1 MHVLARCVASW
12 SPRSAADSA
21 ARGAGWVLGLT
32 LVLLTSSPTAAQ
44 VTLAWVP
51 SVSMV
56 DGYWLYYGPASGN
69 YTARIDVGPVTT
81 YTVTGLVSGQTYYF
95 AVAAYDRTDGSES
108 VKSNEVSTTLRLSGE
123 TGTPVTVTFDNPVPP
138 GSSGEVL
145 NGLFQGI
152 DFGSGQWRWESDAGP
167 AGRNAIYFDSG
178 SGNSRTFTF
187 APVPRMLVSLR
198 VFTEVAGKLT
208 VRDSLNQT
216 TGQDITPGTMQLV
229 TTGWTLA
236 STTITV
242 HFTAGWELGIDALTY
257 TTP

>member
-1 MHVLARCVASW
+1 MVIWAGSTCAFFVGGGACRRACPSGQGNTD
-12 SPRSAADSA
+12 RSRNKGGLSCTCLLGVWLHGPPAAPPTVQRA
-21 ARGAGWVLGLT
+21 AL
-32 LVLLTSSPTAAQ
+32 
-44 VTLAWVP
+44 
-51 SVSMV
+51 

-108 VKSNEVSTTLRLSGE
+108 VKSNEVSTTLPPSGE

-152 DFGSGQWRWESDAGP
+152 DFGSEQWRWESAAGP
-167 AGRNAIYFDSG
+167 EGRNAIYFDSY

-187 APVPRMLVSLR
+187 APAPRTLVSLR
-198 VFTEVAGKLT
+198 VFTEVAGRLT
-208 VRDSLNQT
+208 VRDDLDQTMVQEIT
-216 TGQDITPGTMQLV
+216 TGAMQLV
-229 TTGWTLA
+229 TTGW
-236 STTITV
+236 
-242 HFTAGWELGIDALTY
+242 
-257 TTP
+257 

>member
-44 VTLAWVP
+44 VTLAWV
-51 SVSMV
+51 
-56 DGYWLYYGPASGN
+56 
-69 YTARIDVGPVTT
+69 
-81 YTVTGLVSGQTYYF
+81 GQTYYF

-108 VKSNEVSTTLRLSGE
+108 VKSNEVSTTLPPSGE

-138 GSSGEVL
+138 GSSGDVL

-152 DFGSGQWRWESDAGP
+152 DFGSEQWRWESAAGP
-167 AGRNAIYFDSG
+167 EGRNAIYFDSY

-187 APVPRMLVSLR
+187 APAPRTLVSLR
-198 VFTEVAGKLT
+198 VFTEVAGRLT
-208 VRDSLNQT
+208 VRDDLDQTMVQEIT
-216 TGQDITPGTMQLV
+216 TGAMQLV
-229 TTGWTLA
+229 TTGWTQA

-242 HFTAGWELGIDALTY
+242 RFTAGWELGVDELTY